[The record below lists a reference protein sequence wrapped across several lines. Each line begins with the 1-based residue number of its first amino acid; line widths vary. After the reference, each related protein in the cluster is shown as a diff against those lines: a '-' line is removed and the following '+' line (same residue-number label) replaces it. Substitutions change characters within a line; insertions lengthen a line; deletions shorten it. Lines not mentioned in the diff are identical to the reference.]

1 MIAVELP
8 QIKKLWR
15 SIMRKKQLEME
26 PNDTAQNVTFF

>member
-1 MIAVELP
+1 MIAAELP

-15 SIMRKKQLEME
+15 SIMRKKQLDVE

>member
-15 SIMRKKQLEME
+15 SIMRKKQLEAE